1 MDSRRLSET
10 IFKTMAKYGWS
21 DIHYS
26 NPFLPGEMP
35 IMDEQNRWTVGV
47 RTGPK
52 NDTICIK
59 YCTSEEDV
67 YRYTSPRGSTINE
80 AVHKATRLY
89 DIAVLG
95 RHIPSCKRSDQKWS
109 DYKLSDQKLRPYS
122 PYVLST
128 PVSTNAVSLSL
139 PSLSNQGLT
148 TSLHDGVQT

>member
-26 NPFLPGEMP
+26 NPFLPGETP
-35 IMDEQNRWTVGV
+35 IIDEQNRWTVGV

-59 YCTSEEDV
+59 YCSTEEDV

-95 RHIPSCKRSDQKWS
+95 RHFSSCKRSNNTV
-109 DYKLSDQKLRPYS
+109 YNHRAVIAPAC
-122 PYVLST
+122 ST
-128 PVSTNAVSLSL
+128 PVMTNAVSLTL
-139 PSLSNQGLT
+139 PTLRNG
-148 TSLHDGVQT
+148 QT

>member
-1 MDSRRLSET
+1 
-10 IFKTMAKYGWS
+10 MAKYGWS

-26 NPFLPGEMP
+26 NPFLPGETP
-35 IMDEQNRWTVGV
+35 IIDEQNRWTVGV

-67 YRYTSPRGSTINE
+67 FRYTSPRGSTINE

-95 RHIPSCKRSDQKWS
+95 RHFPSCKRSDHKWS
-109 DYKLSDQKLRPYS
+109 DHKWSDHKLSDQKLSPCS
-122 PYVLST
+122 PYVIST

-139 PSLSNQGLT
+139 PSLSYQDLAT
-148 TSLHDGVQT
+148 ALHDGVQT